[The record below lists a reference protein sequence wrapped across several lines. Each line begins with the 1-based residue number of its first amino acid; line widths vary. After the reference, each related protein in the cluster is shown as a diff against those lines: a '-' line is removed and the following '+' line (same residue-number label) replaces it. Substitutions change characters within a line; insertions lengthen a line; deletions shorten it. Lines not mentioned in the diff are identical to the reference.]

1 MCVGECGTNSRQR
14 SRSDCVPPLG
24 DDACGAD
31 RNSDLVRRTM
41 CRMIEGC
48 SSRSPSPWA
57 WRLALGCSWVF
68 GVVKL
73 ESNIIPAVVRT
84 PGSLARCKSLGR
96 VVSRPRAAAHSAR
109 GRGAPSEFTFS
120 GRPARLIS
128 VTSVAL
134 PPITKVGVDARRH
147 TRNCSQLAAP

>member
-1 MCVGECGTNSRQR
+1 MCTLC
-14 SRSDCVPPLG
+14 
-24 DDACGAD
+24 
-31 RNSDLVRRTM
+31 RNSYSVRIAT
-41 CRMIEGC
+41 
-48 SSRSPSPWA
+48 
-57 WRLALGCSWVF
+57 
-68 GVVKL
+68 
-73 ESNIIPAVVRT
+73 SNIIPAVVRGSH